1 MTTGPDETYLLFM
14 IISGTLSGTITSVNN
29 LSDPYLIGAQVA
41 GKWYYESGPPI
52 DPETSSLHLSVGS
65 VDLDGGNFSMGLS
78 VDPTTGL
85 PLEFVIGGD
94 EDLTLKFGTELTIF
108 IGDKQGSAVAT
119 VQFIRDHSPLAPP
132 RNLRRQP

>member
-1 MTTGPDETYLLFM
+1 MGA
-14 IISGTLSGTITSVNN
+14 TLAWV
-29 LSDPYLIGAQVA
+29 
-41 GKWYYESGPPI
+41 
-52 DPETSSLHLSVGS
+52 
-65 VDLDGGNFSMGLS
+65 LS